1 MKHSFSTSRSPSFL
15 PQAEESLTID
25 SESGVRVR
33 RDALP
38 SGVIVVHKTG
48 IYFDYF
54 PFIFLK
60 VHFVWYR
67 LLFGYHSRI

>member
-1 MKHSFSTSRSPSFL
+1 M
-15 PQAEESLTID
+15 TID

-33 RDALP
+33 RNALP

-67 LLFGYHSRI
+67 LLFGYHSRV